1 MALFGGLFGTGVIE
15 GLATGISER
24 LDEDVKRTFERAD
37 RAADYHVRRKAA
49 DEERYQEEMREVE
62 KLLNAFSKFTGGDI
76 DKAAQLYKT
85 GGGTVETSSAFYN
98 VLNEAQMKL
107 GDSFNINEA
116 ITFSESKAG
125 EAGVRDYL
133 SNLVR
138 RPTEFISET
147 LPESTTSGVGLYK
160 MFKPQEAIKK
170 DIREQVEGA
179 IPTRK
184 EEFRKF
190 DIGTA
195 EVDYG
200 KLPMAK
206 EYSRSQQLADLQLEN
221 AILQNQKL
229 DAETAATGLMDGAAF
244 TRAFDRV
251 LKSNLNAVGGVY
263 DAETGQL
270 KISTAKGEYE
280 KSVKALTNTL
290 KSMTNRAVETGATNS
305 KELQDAIYTAGS
317 MVTPF
322 MTMQQ
327 GKPNSV
333 PLFNPDAKDN
343 QIGGLYGAKINGKT
357 SMIVYLGSDNFIVLD

>member
-15 GLATGISER
+15 GLATGISEQ
-24 LDEDVKRTFERAD
+24 LDEGVKRTFERAD
-37 RAADYHVRRKAA
+37 RAADYQIRRKAA

-85 GGGTVETSSAFYN
+85 GGGTVETASSFYS
-98 VLNEAQMKL
+98 VLNEAQMNL
-107 GDSFNINEA
+107 GNNFNINEA
-116 ITFSESKAG
+116 ITFAESKAG
-125 EAGVRDYL
+125 EAGIRDYL

-190 DIGTA
+190 EIGTA

-206 EYSRSQQLADLQLEN
+206 EYSRSQRLADEQLKN

-229 DAETAATGLMDGAAF
+229 DAEIANTGLMDGPAF

-251 LKSNLNAVGGVY
+251 LKSNLNAVGGIY
-263 DAETGQL
+263 DAETGQI
-270 KISTAKGEYE
+270 KIDNAKEKYGE
-280 KSVKALTNTL
+280 SIKALTNTL
-290 KSMTNRAVETGATNS
+290 KSMTNRAVETGAANS
-305 KELQDAIYTAGS
+305 KSLQDAIYTAGS
-317 MVTPF
+317 MVAPF

-327 GKPNSV
+327 GKTNSV
-333 PLFNPDAKDN
+333 PLFNPSAKDN

-357 SMIVYLGSDNFIVLD
+357 SMIVYLGPDNFIVLD